1 MSEEKKVKIKKYLKL
16 FIKEFG
22 KNEVI
27 RRLNGFIMTSDP
39 VYLPVE
45 HNIRLKLANTNTQEL
60 LDIIIEEYVK

>member
-22 KNEVI
+22 TNEVI

>member
-1 MSEEKKVKIKKYLKL
+1 MNAEKKILVKTVLQL
-16 FIKEFG
+16 FIAEYGKE
-22 KNEVI
+22 EVI

-45 HNIRLKLANTNTQEL
+45 HSIRVKLGNTNTQEL